1 MALKHHI
8 ELGSKPIELLTGST
22 DFLFSAE
29 MVAASYGGD
38 GSCQFINFASDPIS
52 FSLPVIVKTGM
63 PGKRIVM
70 PALTPFFQ
78 LDFSALDSLKQTRSL
93 SIQSHVVSA
102 LADFI
107 DQLNPAL
114 VELNFLPFYWL
125 PFHHAN
131 FQVSPRITYR
141 LSTAGVDLF
150 ANLRGNIRR
159 QIKKSQETHQVSRG
173 TDTQHLFALNK
184 ASYERKNDPH
194 PFDAKHLAQLFNHL
208 TDNKCGEV
216 IELTEADGTV
226 AAAALFAWDSTHLY
240 YLTGGFRDDTQSSG
254 AMSHVLWQ
262 GIQLAK
268 EKQLTFDFE
277 GSMNPGIEY
286 FFRSFGATPLTYFQV
301 RKSNS
306 KLYELYQKVR

>member
-1 MALKHHI
+1 
-8 ELGSKPIELLTGST
+8 
-22 DFLFSAE
+22 
-29 MVAASYGGD
+29 
-38 GSCQFINFASDPIS
+38 
-52 FSLPVIVKTGM
+52 M

-70 PALTPFFQ
+70 PALTPFYQ

-93 SIQSHVVSA
+93 SIQSHVVTA
-102 LADFI
+102 LAGFI
-107 DQLNPAL
+107 DKLNPAL

-131 FQVSPRITYR
+131 FQVTPRITYR
-141 LSTAGVDLF
+141 LDTAGDDLF

-159 QIKKSQETHQVSRG
+159 QIKKSQEIHQVIRG
-173 TDTQHLFALNK
+173 TNTQHLFALNK
-184 ASYERKNDPH
+184 ASYERTNDTH
-194 PFDAKHLAQLFNHL
+194 PFDAGHIQKLFTFL
-208 TDNKCGEV
+208 SENKRGEI
-216 IELTEADGTV
+216 IELTDANGTV
-226 AAAALFAWDSTHLY
+226 TASALFAWDHTHLY